1 MKANP
6 KIIPISHVRERPL
19 AIALPVIVA
28 SSGMLSGGAS
38 VLRKTLERENAA
50 MLSAAIPTSHQ
61 DVYSKT

>member
-1 MKANP
+1 MRKP

-38 VLRKTLERENAA
+38 VLRQNLIRT
-50 MLSAAIPTSHQ
+50 
-61 DVYSKT
+61 